1 MAGLSPSS
9 LPLSLSLKPRLHEA
23 ARLLGFLMQ
32 SLVLLDCRGT
42 KFKASDY
49 DTHLKYDRER
59 KKTSGKVCANCEL
72 QQFTRNKVQYNIGM
86 CEVDYKLVDYM

>member
-1 MAGLSPSS
+1 M
-9 LPLSLSLKPRLHEA
+9 
-23 ARLLGFLMQ
+23 
-32 SLVLLDCRGT
+32 
-42 KFKASDY
+42 
-49 DTHLKYDRER
+49 THTSNMTER